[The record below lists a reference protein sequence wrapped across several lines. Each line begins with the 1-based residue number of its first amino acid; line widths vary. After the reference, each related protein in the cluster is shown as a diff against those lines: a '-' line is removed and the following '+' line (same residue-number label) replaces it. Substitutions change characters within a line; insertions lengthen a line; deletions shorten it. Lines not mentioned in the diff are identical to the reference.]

1 MHSIHPMRPH
11 RAVVPVNPNTPA
23 ATALALALLLA
34 LPTAWPQGLGGQA
47 PAGLVSQDQLK
58 AAQAEA
64 DKLRSALKAAQDKA
78 TAAQDKTTAA
88 EAAAAKADERARQAA
103 QSKPAGVPPEQ
114 LDALRKE
121 RDAARAQRDAA
132 LADAEGLQTLLKQA
146 QADLKRGATAA
157 KDDSAL
163 RTDRDR
169 LKRDNQAQQER
180 IGVLQADL
188 ADKDKA
194 LLAARQAQRVAKAAA
209 PASAPTQA
217 APAIAAPAPS
227 ARATPL
233 ADGTE
238 LAVAGC
244 GAACPSFVLIP
255 NPGATVIGSGAEA
268 ITARFNYRFA
278 MGKTEVTLGQY
289 KVFMKD
295 SNYQPVK
302 TDNTLCNWNDAAY
315 AKDDSHPVRCVNTQ
329 DAQAYARWFTA
340 KYGNQLGL
348 RLESIGLPTEL
359 EWEFSARGGRNTQAY
374 LWADDASKAETCRH
388 AHTANCPLGV
398 LPVGGRLP
406 NGFGLDDM
414 IGNVWEWT
422 ATDWR
427 EDRKS
432 IEANLRDHAN
442 DSTGVSAARAVR
454 GPSFGSDGDWLRLAS
469 RYRYSPGIRSSF
481 IGFRLVARI
490 AP

>member
-1 MHSIHPMRPH
+1 MNPRRPKTPPKP
-11 RAVVPVNPNTPA
+11 ATPA
-23 ATALALALLLA
+23 LTLLALALLLA
-34 LPTAWPQGLGGQA
+34 LPSAWPLDLGKQA
-47 PAGLVSQDQLK
+47 PSGLVSGDQLK

-64 DKLRSALKAAQDKA
+64 DKLRSALKAAQEKA
-78 TAAQDKTTAA
+78 TAA
-88 EAAAAKADERARQAA
+88 EAAVQKADERARLAA

-114 LDALRKE
+114 LDAVRKDRDAARTE
-121 RDAARAQRDAA
+121 RDAARAQRDTA
-132 LADAEGLQTLLKQA
+132 LADAEGLQTQLKQA

-157 KDDSAL
+157 KDDGTL
-163 RTDRDR
+163 RTERDR

-194 LLAARQAQRVAKAAA
+194 LLAARQVQRVAQA
-209 PASAPTQA
+209 PAPAPTQA

-227 ARATPL
+227 AMATPP

-238 LAVAGC
+238 LTVAGC

-278 MGKTEVTLGQY
+278 MAKTEVTLGQY
-289 KVFMKD
+289 KAFWAAPD
-295 SNYQPVK
+295 RNYQPVK
-302 TDNTLCNWNDAAY
+302 TTDTHCNWDDKEY
-315 AKDDSHPVRCVNTQ
+315 TKDDRHPVRCVNTL
-329 DAQAYARWFTA
+329 DAQAYARWFA
-340 KYGNQLGL
+340 KRYAAQLGA
-348 RLESIGLPTEL
+348 RIDSIDLPTEL
-359 EWEFSARGGRNTQAY
+359 EWEFSARGGRYTQAF
-374 LWADDASKAETCRH
+374 LWADDASKAETCRY
-388 AHTANCPLGV
+388 AKTYNCPGDV
-398 LPVGGRLP
+398 LPVAGRLK
-406 NGFGLDDM
+406 NDYGLYDM

-432 IEANLRDHAN
+432 MEANHRDHGN

-454 GPSFGSDGDWLRLAS
+454 GASIYYDGNSLRLAD
-469 RYRYSPGIRSSF
+469 RYRFTPGF
-481 IGFRLVARI
+481 HYDYIGFRLVARI